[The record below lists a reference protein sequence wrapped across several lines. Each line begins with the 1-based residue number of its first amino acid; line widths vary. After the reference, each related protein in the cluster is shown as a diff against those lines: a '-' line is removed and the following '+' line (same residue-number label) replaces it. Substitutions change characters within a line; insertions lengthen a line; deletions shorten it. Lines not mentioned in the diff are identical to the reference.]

1 MRREKMQNEN
11 MIKNK
16 LNALKDIPLDTKKEI
31 AKIGMTASLGTLVV
45 TSFNLKSKTS
55 KTLHVVSGATLVGF
69 SLWHHFLYQP
79 SKEGSKKVAS
89 DK

>member
-1 MRREKMQNEN
+1 MQKESL
-11 MIKNK
+11 IKK
-16 LNALKDIPLDTKKEI
+16 PLDVLKEIPLDTKKEI

-79 SKEGSKKVAS
+79 DKK
-89 DK
+89 DKMD